1 MASVSLNDRT
11 LELLR
16 NRPRTMTY
24 SVIAEAMKETCPQI
38 TVSWLL
44 QYAHGRYTFPP
55 IERVQA
61 LYEFLAGK
69 PLLSE

>member
-1 MASVSLNDRT
+1 MASVKLTDKT

-24 SVIAEAMKETCPQI
+24 ATIAEAMKETCPQI
-38 TVSWLL
+38 TASWLH
-44 QYAHGRYTFPP
+44 QYVNGRHRFPHTDR
-55 IERVQA
+55 IQA